1 MKANTDQLVVLWTS
15 GDKEVAVNMVLIYT
29 LSAKLKG
36 WWEDICLLV
45 WGPSTKLLSEDLEL
59 QEYIAKIKETGIN
72 IMPRKD
78 CADNY
83 GISEKLADLGI
94 QALFT
99 GLSLTQF
106 MKEVARF

>member
-1 MKANTDQLVVLWTS
+1 
-15 GDKEVAVNMVLIYT
+15 MVLMYT
-29 LSAKLKG
+29 LSAKLKE

-45 WGPSTKLLSEDLEL
+45 WGPLTKLLSEDLEL
-59 QEYIAKIKETGIN
+59 QEYITKIEETGIN
-72 IMPRKD
+72 IMPCKD

-83 GISEKLADLGI
+83 GISEKLADLGV